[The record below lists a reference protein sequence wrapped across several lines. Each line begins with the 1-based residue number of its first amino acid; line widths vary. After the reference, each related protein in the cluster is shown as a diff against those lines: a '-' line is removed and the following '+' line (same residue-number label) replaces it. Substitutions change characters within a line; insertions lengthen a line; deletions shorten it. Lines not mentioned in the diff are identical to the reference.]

1 MDGVLRAVPLPVPF
15 TMRRDRDLVPAHLNT
30 IQIWLFQL
38 RCIFGAIPTYNSEQL
53 RLYTIKISD
62 ICPIMSHVSI
72 EEFFLR
78 RSGHIEEERALFAK
92 FAKLVAP
99 SETELLSLSWD
110 ER

>member
-1 MDGVLRAVPLPVPF
+1 MVD
-15 TMRRDRDLVPAHLNT
+15 
-30 IQIWLFQL
+30 
-38 RCIFGAIPTYNSEQL
+38 
-53 RLYTIKISD
+53 
-62 ICPIMSHVSI
+62 VSI

-78 RSGHIEEERALFAK
+78 RAAHIDEERQLFAT